1 MAIKVRFFASLREQI
16 GRAELDLPS
25 DGISTVGDVWDRAS
39 EGANPPS
46 EVLAAVNHTTA
57 GLEAAVA
64 DGDEV
69 GFFPPVTGG

>member
-1 MAIKVRFFASLREQI
+1 MSIKVRFFASLREQI
-16 GRAELDLPS
+16 GRAELDLPV
-25 DGISTVGDVWDRAS
+25 DGIATVGDVWAAAS
-39 EGANPPS
+39 RGAQPPS

-57 GLEAAVA
+57 GLDASVK